1 MHDIEAVG
9 GNRSKSIQKILFKN
23 STTRYDNYFSQR
35 NTNVSIIIR
44 SIFGIKRDIDIFSMS
59 ALNRQIRTFD
69 RVSSQVFEE
78 IFSRIV

>member
-78 IFSRIV
+78 I

>member
-1 MHDIEAVG
+1 MHNIEAVG

-35 NTNVSIIIR
+35 NTNVSIII
-44 SIFGIKRDIDIFSMS
+44 FGIKRDIDIFSMS

-78 IFSRIV
+78 I

>member
-35 NTNVSIIIR
+35 NTNVSIII
-44 SIFGIKRDIDIFSMS
+44 FGIKRDIDIFSMS

-78 IFSRIV
+78 I

>member
-9 GNRSKSIQKILFKN
+9 GNRSKSIQKTLFKN

-78 IFSRIV
+78 I

>member
-1 MHDIEAVG
+1 MHNIEAVG

-44 SIFGIKRDIDIFSMS
+44 SIFGIKRDIDIFSMN

-78 IFSRIV
+78 I

>member
-1 MHDIEAVG
+1 MHNIEAVG

-78 IFSRIV
+78 I

>member
-1 MHDIEAVG
+1 MHNIEAVG

>member
-1 MHDIEAVG
+1 MHNIEAVG

-35 NTNVSIIIR
+35 NTNVSIII
-44 SIFGIKRDIDIFSMS
+44 FGIKRDIDIFSMS

>member
-35 NTNVSIIIR
+35 NTNVSIII
-44 SIFGIKRDIDIFSMS
+44 FGIKRDIDIFSMS

>member
-9 GNRSKSIQKILFKN
+9 GNRSKSIQKTLFKN

-35 NTNVSIIIR
+35 NTNVSII
-44 SIFGIKRDIDIFSMS
+44 IFGIKRDIDIFSMS

-78 IFSRIV
+78 I